1 VAALVDT
8 NVLVYRFDGRFARK
22 QAVATRILRRAIADD
37 SARIPHQAIIEFVA
51 VVTRSIGRRAP
62 LLSQTDA
69 IREAED
75 LLTQFTVIYPTEEVV
90 RLALRGMATYQLAWF
105 DAHIWAT
112 AEHFGLSEIWTEDFQ
127 HGRLYGSV
135 RAVNPFAG

>member
-1 VAALVDT
+1 
-8 NVLVYRFDGRFARK
+8 
-22 QAVATRILRRAIADD
+22 VATRILRRAIADD
-37 SARIPHQAIIEFVA
+37 SAQIPHRAIVEFVS

-90 RLALRGMATYQLAWF
+90 RLALRGMARSLAL
-105 DAHIWAT
+105 
-112 AEHFGLSEIWTEDFQ
+112 GLLDQARVDE
-127 HGRLYGSV
+127 L
-135 RAVNPFAG
+135 A